1 MRSKEL
7 KLRRL
12 HVSDA
17 PMLKEAGVFSGS
29 NASMENEIRKIN
41 SDDSVYSYVVLT
53 SDDRF
58 VAFSYLNPMG
68 MSRASYLLNLFTADD
83 SQIKETLDII
93 VYHMLIEKH
102 IHKIELIIE
111 YDDHITE
118 QAATELGFVQISV
131 MADEI
136 PLSDG
141 SFKDAGMFSLVLPDY
156 KGYNVGFLAFQRGIT
171 AVYGTNDHIDKLK
184 VFHYGDEPK
193 DYLTKTVAQAVGIL
207 DAEQRFLPRNSE
219 EYFDLD
225 NSFLPSE
232 VEKAVDQ
239 LSEYFIKK
247 RDTFDIKVEFNDCT
261 PFQKEVWN
269 ALCSIPYGKTV
280 SYEDVAEMIDKQKA
294 RKLTRAVGAAC
305 GDNPVPIIVPCHRVI
320 GKDGK
325 LVGYSLG
332 VDIKDFLLQHESGFM
347 TII

>member
-1 MRSKEL
+1 MRSNGL

-12 HVSDA
+12 HINDA

-41 SDDSVYSYVVLT
+41 SNETIYSYVILDK
-53 SDDRF
+53 DDKF
-58 VAFSYLNPMG
+58 VAFSLLEPMG
-68 MSRASYLLNLFTADD
+68 MWRATYLLNLFSSDVSD
-83 SQIKETLDII
+83 LSNVLDLILD
-93 VYHMLIEKH
+93 HMFIRKH
-102 IHKIELIIE
+102 IHKIALVIE
-111 YDDHITE
+111 VGDHDLE
-118 QAATELGFVQISV
+118 KVALDLGFVQISV
-131 MADEI
+131 MSDEI
-136 PLSDG
+136 PNGDG
-141 SFKDAGMFSLVLPDY
+141 TFNDAGMFCLTLPEY
-156 KGYNVGFLAFQRGIT
+156 TGYNVGFTAFQRGIA
-171 AVYGTNDHIDKLK
+171 AVYGTDSYIDKVA
-184 VFHYGDEPK
+184 VFHYGDIPE
-193 DYLTKTVAQAVGIL
+193 DYLTKTVAKAIGIL
-207 DAEQRFLPRNSE
+207 DDEDRFLPRNSE
-219 EYFDLD
+219 EYFELD

-232 VEKAVDQ
+232 VEKAVEQ

-247 RDTFDIKVEFNDCT
+247 RDSFEINVEFTECT
-261 PFQKEVWN
+261 PFQKVVWN
-269 ALCSIPYGKTV
+269 TLSEIPYGKTV
-280 SYEDVAEMIDKQKA
+280 SYEDIAEMIDKDKA